1 MFGGLL
7 QRLPQLWPAEDSNV
21 EPAQAVLL
29 QLPGQRPAPSTK
41 ARDLLCPGRK
51 PKVVE
56 LLSELR
62 KTAFSVAYV
71 PESPD
76 TTQEEASRSE
86 ARPGTYTTR
95 SGKGVCC

>member
-7 QRLPQLWPAEDSNV
+7 QRLPQLWPVDDSDV

-71 PESPD
+71 SDSPD
-76 TTQEEASRSE
+76 TTQEEASRSVGQ
-86 ARPGTYTTR
+86 AL
-95 SGKGVCC
+95 V